1 MKENEVPMTA
11 AAFTSLL
18 GYMLVCSFTP
28 GPGNILALNTTSTY
42 GWKRSRPLI
51 LGICLGYAL
60 VQAVCSAA
68 LFRLNQIFAP
78 ALTVVRIVGGIYMV
92 WLAIHI
98 FRSKPEESAMR
109 KDPTLLE
116 GMLLQLANVKIY
128 FYISSLLSAYFIP
141 NCDTI
146 LELVLAGAFAVSIG
160 SIACLTWAFLGVR
173 LQKIYLRY
181 FRPVNAVLGL
191 FLLYCAW
198 TIVKG

>member
-1 MKENEVPMTA
+1 MTA

-42 GWKRSRPLI
+42 GWKRSRSLI
-51 LGICLGYAL
+51 FGICLGYAT
-60 VQAVCSAA
+60 VQTICTIA
-68 LFRLNQIFAP
+68 LYQLNQFFAP
-78 ALTVVRIVGGIYMV
+78 ALQAMRFVGGIYMV

-98 FRSKPEESAMR
+98 FRSKPTESTMQ
-109 KDPTLLE
+109 KEPTFLQGL
-116 GMLLQLANVKIY
+116 LLQLVNVKIY

-160 SIACLTWAFLGVR
+160 SVACLTWAFLGVN
-173 LQKIYLRY
+173 LQKVYLRY
-181 FRPVNAVLGL
+181 FKPVNTVLGL
-191 FLLYCAW
+191 FLLYCAL

>member
-1 MKENEVPMTA
+1 MTA

-42 GWKRSRPLI
+42 GWKRSYPL
-51 LGICLGYAL
+51 LFGICLGYAL
-60 VQAVCSAA
+60 VQTICSGA
-68 LFRLNQIFAP
+68 LYCLSQIFASVLNLLR
-78 ALTVVRIVGGIYMV
+78 AVGGIYMV
-92 WLAIHI
+92 WLAVHI
-98 FRSKPEESAMR
+98 FRSEPGNNGPQ

-116 GMLLQLANVKIY
+116 GLLLQLVNVKIY
-128 FYISSLLSAYFIP
+128 FYISSLLSVYFIP

-146 LELVLAGAFAVSIG
+146 LELALAGTFAVSIG
-160 SIACLTWAFLGVR
+160 SIACLTWAFLGVK
-173 LQKIYLRY
+173 LQRIYLRH
-181 FRPVNAVLGL
+181 FKPVNAVLGL

>member
-1 MKENEVPMTA
+1 MTIA
-11 AAFTSLL
+11 TFTSLL

-42 GWKRSRPLI
+42 GWKRSRSLI
-51 LGICLGYAL
+51 LGICLGYAI
-60 VQAVCSAA
+60 VQTICSIT
-68 LFRLNQIFAP
+68 LYRLNQFFTP
-78 ALTVVRIVGGIYMV
+78 ALSVMRIVGCIYMV

-98 FRSKPEESAMR
+98 FQSKPSESMMQ

-116 GMLLQLANVKIY
+116 GLLLQLVNVKIY

-146 LELVLAGAFAVSIG
+146 LELALAGAFAVSIG
-160 SIACLTWAFLGVR
+160 AAACLTWAFLGVN

-181 FRPVNAVLGL
+181 FRPVNIVLGL
-191 FLLYCAW
+191 FLLYCALA
-198 TIVKG
+198 IVKG